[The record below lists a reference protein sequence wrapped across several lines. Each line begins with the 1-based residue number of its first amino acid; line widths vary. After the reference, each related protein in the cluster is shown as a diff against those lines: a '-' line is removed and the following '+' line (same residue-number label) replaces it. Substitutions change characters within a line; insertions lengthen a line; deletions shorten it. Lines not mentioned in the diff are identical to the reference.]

1 MAVTPTYPNGILPWV
16 NRIDQQN
23 TVFAADPNTLA
34 ADLIAVESTLGTNPQ
49 VELAPPVGVQV
60 VYPNVSARIHDVQL
74 GNQLP
79 VVSLYNPA
87 YNVPHSNTNPILVNY
102 NALIDPF
109 GFHNGTDIT
118 VQASGWYIVTVQQSH
133 DWASSGYFDTSL
145 LVNSSAAANDRWS
158 WDNPENQPSLPG
170 FAPRGALQSF
180 TWQGPLNKG
189 DRLSV
194 FNINVTSKSV
204 MGVMFAYLRA
214 CFIRSI
220 PSGTAG

>member
-23 TVFAADPNTLA
+23 TVYAADPNTLA

-60 VYPNVSARIHDVQL
+60 TYPNVSARIHDVQL

-79 VVSLYNPA
+79 VVSLGNPA
-87 YNVPHSNTNPILVNY
+87 YNVKHSNTNPIRVSY
-102 NALIDPF
+102 NKLLDDF

-118 VQASGWYIVTVQQSH
+118 LQASGWYIVTVQQSH
-133 DWASSGYFDTSL
+133 DWAASGYFDTTL
-145 LVNSSAAANDRWS
+145 LVNSGAVVNDRWS
-158 WDNPENQPSLPG
+158 WDFPENQPRVPG
-170 FAPRGALQSF
+170 FAPKGTLQSF
-180 TWQGPLNKG
+180 TWQGPLSKG

-194 FNINVTSKSV
+194 ENINVTSKSV
-204 MGVMFAYLRA
+204 MPVQNAYLRA
-214 CFIRSI
+214 CYIRSI